1 MDTTHPIATEI
12 YGVHPDPDIRR
23 QQQEVLDILMERSG
37 LEFDDLLKSTFRR
50 WIISNLDLLT
60 DEEID
65 RYNALFLNKKALKE
79 IIRNQ

>member
-50 WIISNLDLLT
+50 WVNGSVEYLLT
-60 DEEID
+60 KEELD
-65 RYNALFLNKKALKE
+65 NYQALFL
-79 IIRNQ
+79 R